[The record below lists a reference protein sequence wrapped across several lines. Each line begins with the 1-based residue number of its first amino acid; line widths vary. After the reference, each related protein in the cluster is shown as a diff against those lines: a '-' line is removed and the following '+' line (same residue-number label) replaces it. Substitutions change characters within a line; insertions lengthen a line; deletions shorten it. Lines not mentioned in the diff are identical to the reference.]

1 MHPQNT
7 QIAQMGS
14 RMMISI
20 PLVRVTHLRV
30 FAFIGVILAICGCIP
45 PCFAFMPR
53 VIAIDFG
60 LKRTGLAVTDPL
72 RIIATAL
79 DTVPSSELLA
89 YLKSYLAKESVDGFV
104 VGLPQHLDGK
114 PAEIAPNVHALI
126 EVLKKTFPAQWVATV
141 DERFTSRMA
150 QQTLLQSG
158 KGRMARREKGQ
169 LDRISAT
176 IMLQGWMAAQ

>member
-1 MHPQNT
+1 
-7 QIAQMGS
+7 
-14 RMMISI
+14 
-20 PLVRVTHLRV
+20 
-30 FAFIGVILAICGCIP
+30 
-45 PCFAFMPR
+45 MPR

-79 DTVPSSELLA
+79 DTVESKDLMNYVKA
-89 YLKSYLAKESVDGFV
+89 YVAKEAVDGFV
-104 VGLPQHLDGK
+104 VGLPLNLDGS
-114 PAEIAPNVHALI
+114 ATDITPNVHALV
-126 EVLKKTFPAQWVATV
+126 EALKKNFPTLFVETA

-150 QQTLLQSG
+150 QQTLLASG

-176 IMLQGWMAAQ
+176 IILQGWMERT

>member
-1 MHPQNT
+1 
-7 QIAQMGS
+7 MG
-14 RMMISI
+14 
-20 PLVRVTHLRV
+20 
-30 FAFIGVILAICGCIP
+30 
-45 PCFAFMPR
+45 R

-79 DTVPSSELLA
+79 ETVESGELLR
-89 YLKSYLAKESVDGFV
+89 YLKAYCDKEAVDGFV
-104 VGLPQHLDGK
+104 LGLPTGLDGSDTH
-114 PAEIAPNVHALI
+114 ITPNVMQLADALRRA
-126 EVLKKTFPAQWVATV
+126 FPGRFLDLV

-150 QQTLLQSG
+150 QQTLLASG

-176 IMLQGWMAAQ
+176 ILLQGWLERQGAG

>member
-1 MHPQNT
+1 M
-7 QIAQMGS
+7 S
-14 RMMISI
+14 
-20 PLVRVTHLRV
+20 
-30 FAFIGVILAICGCIP
+30 
-45 PCFAFMPR
+45 R

-79 DTVPSSELLA
+79 DTVPSEALLDYLRA
-89 YLKSYLAKESVDGFV
+89 YVTKETVDGFV
-104 VGLPQHLDGK
+104 VGLPMHLDGT
-114 PAEIAPNVHALI
+114 PAEIAPNVQALI
-126 EVLKKTFPAQWVATV
+126 EVLKKTFPALWVETA

-150 QQTLLQSG
+150 LETLMQSG

-176 IMLQGWMAAQ
+176 ILLQGWLGKAASGK

>member
-1 MHPQNT
+1 
-7 QIAQMGS
+7 
-14 RMMISI
+14 
-20 PLVRVTHLRV
+20 
-30 FAFIGVILAICGCIP
+30 
-45 PCFAFMPR
+45 MPR

-79 DTVPSSELLA
+79 ETIDSTQLMQHLQA
-89 YLKSYLAKESVDGFV
+89 YVAKEAVDGFI
-104 VGLPQHLDGK
+104 VGVPTNLDGSPTDITANAK
-114 PAEIAPNVHALI
+114 AL
-126 EVLKKTFPAQWVATV
+126 VQALRANFPEKFVEEV

-150 QQTLLQSG
+150 QQTLMLSG

-176 IMLQGWMAAQ
+176 ILLQDWLRRNG

>member
-1 MHPQNT
+1 
-7 QIAQMGS
+7 
-14 RMMISI
+14 
-20 PLVRVTHLRV
+20 
-30 FAFIGVILAICGCIP
+30 
-45 PCFAFMPR
+45 MPR

-79 DTVPSSELLA
+79 DTVPSEQLLD
-89 YLKSYLAKESVDGFV
+89 YLRNYVAKEPVDGFV
-104 VGLPQHLDGK
+104 IGLPAHLDGT

-126 EVLKKTFPAQWVATV
+126 EVLKKTFPVLWVETV

-150 QQTLLQSG
+150 QQILLQSG
-158 KGRMARREKGQ
+158 KGKMARRDKGQ

-176 IMLQGWMAAQ
+176 ILLQGWLERSSSRQ

>member
-1 MHPQNT
+1 
-7 QIAQMGS
+7 
-14 RMMISI
+14 
-20 PLVRVTHLRV
+20 
-30 FAFIGVILAICGCIP
+30 
-45 PCFAFMPR
+45 MPR

-79 DTVPSSELLA
+79 DTVESPKLMA
-89 YLKSYLAKESVDGFV
+89 YLKAYVAKETVDGFV
-104 VGLPQHLDGK
+104 VGMPSNLDGS
-114 PAEIAPNVHALI
+114 PTDVTGNVLAFVAAL
-126 EVLKKTFPAQWVATV
+126 KQTFPALFVETV

-150 QQTLLQSG
+150 QQALVLSG

-176 IMLQGWMAAQ
+176 IILQGWLSRS

>member
-1 MHPQNT
+1 
-7 QIAQMGS
+7 
-14 RMMISI
+14 
-20 PLVRVTHLRV
+20 
-30 FAFIGVILAICGCIP
+30 
-45 PCFAFMPR
+45 MPR

-79 DTVPSSELLA
+79 DTVDSRELMD
-89 YLKSYLAKESVDGFV
+89 YLKAYVAKEQVDGFV
-104 VGLPQHLDGK
+104 VGLPLNLDGS
-114 PAEIAPNVHALI
+114 ATDITGNVHQFVEA
-126 EVLKKTFPAQWVATV
+126 LKKSFPALWVETV

-150 QQTLLQSG
+150 QQTLLASG

-176 IMLQGWMAAQ
+176 ILLQGWMGSGRG

>member
-1 MHPQNT
+1 
-7 QIAQMGS
+7 
-14 RMMISI
+14 
-20 PLVRVTHLRV
+20 
-30 FAFIGVILAICGCIP
+30 
-45 PCFAFMPR
+45 MPR

-79 DTVPSSELLA
+79 DTVPSEGLLD
-89 YLKSYLAKESVDGFV
+89 YLRTYVTKETVDGFV
-104 VGLPQHLDGK
+104 VGLPAHLDGT

-126 EVLKKTFPAQWVATV
+126 DVLKKTFPALWVETV

-150 QQTLLQSG
+150 QQILLQSG
-158 KGRMARREKGQ
+158 KSRMARRDKGQ

-176 IMLQGWMAAQ
+176 ILLQGWLERAASGK